1 MFSSVGLIAI
11 SGLLL
16 WQAIEQF
23 LHPVPV
29 QGAVAIVVGI
39 AAAVANWGVAQ
50 LLYQPGRN
58 NAAIRLAYIHNMGD
72 VYVSI
77 APVMAGL
84 LIITTGYGVFDPI
97 IACGIALWIIVSTV
111 QEVFESREQLIWPE
125 KVVCGHSEEQERA
138 AAS

>member
-1 MFSSVGLIAI
+1 
-11 SGLLL
+11 
-16 WQAIEQF
+16 
-23 LHPVPV
+23 
-29 QGAVAIVVGI
+29 
-39 AAAVANWGVAQ
+39 VAQ

-84 LIITTGYGVFDPI
+84 LIITTGYSVLDPI

>member
-1 MFSSVGLIAI
+1 
-11 SGLLL
+11 
-16 WQAIEQF
+16 
-23 LHPVPV
+23 
-29 QGAVAIVVGI
+29 
-39 AAAVANWGVAQ
+39 
-50 LLYQPGRN
+50 
-58 NAAIRLAYIHNMGD
+58 
-72 VYVSI
+72 
-77 APVMAGL
+77 MAGL

>member
-1 MFSSVGLIAI
+1 
-11 SGLLL
+11 
-16 WQAIEQF
+16 
-23 LHPVPV
+23 
-29 QGAVAIVVGI
+29 
-39 AAAVANWGVAQ
+39 
-50 LLYQPGRN
+50 
-58 NAAIRLAYIHNMGD
+58 MGD

-84 LIITTGYGVFDPI
+84 LIITTGYSVLDPI